1 MGCMWLILECFEAE
15 GEAAT
20 SSHRIPFCLFQV
32 LGIPPGSGIE
42 EVQRSYR
49 ELVKVWHPD
58 HNRQRAEEAEQRFIE
73 LQEAYEALGGPRR
86 AAAGGG

>member
-1 MGCMWLILECFEAE
+1 MHVADLGVFGGV
-15 GEAAT
+15 GEAAAT
-20 SSHRIPFCLFQV
+20 SHRIPFCPSQV
-32 LGIPPGSGIE
+32 LGIPPGSGTE

-58 HNRQRAEEAEQRFIE
+58 HNRLRAEEAEQRFIE
-73 LQEAYEALGGPRR
+73 LQEAYEVLGGPRR